1 MEIKYLGHASFLVN
15 IDGINIL
22 FDPYIKDNP
31 LASEIDIKNIHA
43 DFILITHGHDDHIA
57 DAVSIAKQTNAMI
70 ISNFELANYFIS
82 KGIKNTHDLNV
93 GGEWEFAFGKVKFVY
108 AAHSNQLPN
117 GLYGGQAGG
126 FLIKTPTQN
135 FYYAG
140 DTGLTMDMQLLQ
152 NDKIDFAFLPI
163 GGNYTMDVK
172 DALIA
177 SDFIKCDKII
187 GMHYDTF
194 AHITIDNKS
203 AISLFKNKNKELI
216 LPEIG
221 KTFNV

>member
-1 MEIKYLGHASFLVN
+1 MEIKYLGHSCFLVN
-15 IDGINIL
+15 INGINIL
-22 FDPYIKDNP
+22 FDPFISDNP
-31 LASEIDIKNIHA
+31 LASEIDIKTIPA
-43 DFILITHGHDDHIA
+43 DFILITHGHDDHIG

-70 ISNFELANYFIS
+70 ISNFELINYFIS
-82 KGIKNTHDLNV
+82 KGIKNTHELNV

-117 GLYGGQAGG
+117 GLYGGQSGG
-126 FLIKTPTQN
+126 FIIKTANQS

-140 DTGLTMDMQLLQ
+140 DTGLTMEMQLLEK
-152 NDKIDFAFLPI
+152 DKLDFAFLPI
-163 GGNYTMDVK
+163 GGNYTMDVA

-203 AISLFKNKNKELI
+203 AFNLFKDNNKNLI